1 MESAS
6 EDVAAIGGADS
17 QQQNARHSS
26 GSGTS
31 DVGNEPS
38 HSVVEVGSVG
48 GGTLVVR
55 RARVRA
61 QRPSTYFAAPAAINV
76 TAVRSRANSVAP
88 SAVTSPRVRPTGPSD
103 PATSLSD
110 ANIPNAG
117 THDPTISPG
126 RSATTING
134 SREGADAQQPPE
146 GRQVPISRPAASEQM
161 KSQFALATA
170 SMERRLASRTQ
181 SRQASRMISRR
192 LSPRGHSPARRASDD
207 PIQRKLLQASA
218 ALERTKQSE
227 VEPAGLTRSGST
239 DVAKAA
245 VGAVEDGAS
254 RGGSLKR
261 ISHEAFYSPEAA
273 AVRAGPSLGSHGGM
287 SGAVTTDTWEGGNA
301 KLAPS
306 QRRSSLLTV
315 VRAGEMP
322 RSADDAAG
330 KSMLP
335 VASGRR
341 ESEGKNKVDEKHAE
355 MVQQGVAGML
365 KVEEDLRAS
374 RIASRIASRSI
385 SRNPAQR
392 PLSSLMQRTDVAHAA
407 AEELR
412 RRLAEEASDSAID
425 LPNKSFARAAANR
438 YTPDAAAVSGDTR
451 SEIEISARREL
462 TELDQKAT
470 LLQAAWRGYRTRL
483 WFVSVKLTATFE
495 RHLRQTF
502 GTSKAFGWR
511 SESPSEA
518 DDRLTPLMC

>member
-1 MESAS
+1 MESTS
-6 EDVAAIGGADS
+6 EDVADLGRADS

-38 HSVVEVGSVG
+38 HSVVEVGSVE

-88 SAVTSPRVRPTGPSD
+88 SAVTSPRVRPTGRSD
-103 PATSLSD
+103 RATRLSD
-110 ANIPNAG
+110 ANVPDAG
-117 THDPTISPG
+117 THDRTISPG
-126 RSATTING
+126 RAATTTNATG
-134 SREGADAQQPPE
+134 VGADAQPSPE
-146 GRQVPISRPAASEQM
+146 GQQVPISRPAASEQM
-161 KSQFALATA
+161 RTQFALATA

-192 LSPRGHSPARRASDD
+192 LSPRGHSPARQASDD

-218 ALERTKQSE
+218 ALERTKQS
-227 VEPAGLTRSGST
+227 
-239 DVAKAA
+239 
-245 VGAVEDGAS
+245 AVES
-254 RGGSLKR
+254 
-261 ISHEAFYSPEAA
+261 
-273 AVRAGPSLGSHGGM
+273 
-287 SGAVTTDTWEGGNA
+287 
-301 KLAPS
+301 
-306 QRRSSLLTV
+306 
-315 VRAGEMP
+315 AGEMP

-330 KSMLP
+330 NSLLP
-335 VASGRR
+335 EASGRR

-365 KVEEDLRAS
+365 KVEEDLRTS
-374 RIASRIASRSI
+374 RIASRIASRAI

-392 PLSSLMQRTDVAHAA
+392 SVSGLMQRTDVAHAA

-412 RRLAEEASDSAID
+412 RRLAEEASDSATD
-425 LPNKSFARAAANR
+425 LPDRSFARPAANR
-438 YTPDAAAVSGDTR
+438 YTPDAAVVSGVTR
-451 SEIEISARREL
+451 SETAFSVRREL
-462 TELDQKAT
+462 TVLDQKAT

-495 RHLRQTF
+495 RQLRQTF
-502 GTSKAFGWR
+502 GASKAFGWR

>member
-227 VEPAGLTRSGST
+227 VEPAG
-239 DVAKAA
+239 
-245 VGAVEDGAS
+245 
-254 RGGSLKR
+254 
-261 ISHEAFYSPEAA
+261 
-273 AVRAGPSLGSHGGM
+273 
-287 SGAVTTDTWEGGNA
+287 
-301 KLAPS
+301 
-306 QRRSSLLTV
+306 
-315 VRAGEMP
+315 EMP

-341 ESEGKNKVDEKHAE
+341 ESERKNKVDEKHAE